1 MDFIILLLFPKNQ
14 DFFVSD
20 VSAFFMGDFV

>member
-14 DFFVSD
+14 DFLVLE
-20 VSAFFMGDFV
+20 VSAFFIEDFV